1 MKQSETRSGVRRG
14 RTVEGAATQLRTMT
28 PGETESDG
36 IFVKVDCS
44 VEELDGEDD
53 DGEEEETVAH
63 LCLAKISTW

>member
-44 VEELDGEDD
+44 MEELDD